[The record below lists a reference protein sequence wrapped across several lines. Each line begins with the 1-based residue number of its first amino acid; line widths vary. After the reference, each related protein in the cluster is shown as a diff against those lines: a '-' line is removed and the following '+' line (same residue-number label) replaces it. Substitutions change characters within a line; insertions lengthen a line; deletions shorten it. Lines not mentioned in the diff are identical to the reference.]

1 MKALTRNRSRLALLT
16 SLILAGCGGGGGG
29 SNPPVVNPPPPDPP
43 PIDGI
48 DRGGIAVG
56 PIDGF
61 GSVIVNGVRFDTS
74 DASFLVNGAV
84 GSQSDLSV
92 GQVVVVVGTFDD
104 DGLNGVADRVEFD
117 DAVKGPIEAGSI
129 DTAAGLFRV
138 LGQTIRVT
146 NSTLFDDSIQPS
158 SILGLADGDLV
169 EVSGLPDADG
179 RIVATRIEDET
190 PGSDFEITGLVSALD
205 IGMST
210 FRINNLTVD
219 YSAAQLDDFPGGQ
232 ISDGDLV
239 EVDGNSFGGSGELVA
254 TRVEYQ
260 GDIVGDD
267 DLEVGDEIEIEG
279 IITAFNSSSDFS
291 ISGLRVLT
299 DADTVY
305 EGGTAAD
312 LGLNVRIEA
321 EGDFAGNGTLLADEI
336 EFEQDDDLRISG
348 IVESVDT
355 GAGTLQVL
363 GIEIR
368 TEPGTSYED
377 DRDDQQNF
385 GLDDLQP
392 NADFVEI
399 RGFSDNGDFVASQ
412 LERDDVDDDSVRGFG
427 TNISAPTLSV
437 LGVPVVTDG
446 NTDFRDDD
454 NSISAGDF
462 FTGAAAGRLIDVK
475 GSWNGSQLLAD
486 EAELED
492 EDELD
497 DD

>member
-1 MKALTRNRSRLALLT
+1 
-16 SLILAGCGGGGGG
+16 
-29 SNPPVVNPPPPDPP
+29 
-43 PIDGI
+43 
-48 DRGGIAVG
+48 
-56 PIDGF
+56 
-61 GSVIVNGVRFDTS
+61 
-74 DASFLVNGAV
+74 
-84 GSQSDLSV
+84 
-92 GQVVVVVGTFDD
+92 
-104 DGLNGVADRVEFD
+104 
-117 DAVKGPIEAGSI
+117 
-129 DTAAGLFRV
+129 
-138 LGQTIRVT
+138 
-146 NSTLFDDSIQPS
+146 
-158 SILGLADGDLV
+158 
-169 EVSGLPDADG
+169 
-179 RIVATRIEDET
+179 
-190 PGSDFEITGLVSALD
+190 
-205 IGMST
+205 
-210 FRINNLTVD
+210 
-219 YSAAQLDDFPGGQ
+219 
-232 ISDGDLV
+232 
-239 EVDGNSFGGSGELVA
+239 
-254 TRVEYQ
+254 
-260 GDIVGDD
+260 
-267 DLEVGDEIEIEG
+267 
-279 IITAFNSSSDFS
+279 
-291 ISGLRVLT
+291 
-299 DADTVY
+299 
-305 EGGTAAD
+305 
-312 LGLNVRIEA
+312 
-321 EGDFAGNGTLLADEI
+321 LLADDI

-355 GAGTLQVL
+355 GAGTLQVM

>member
-16 SLILAGCGGGGGG
+16 SLILAGCGGGGG

-146 NSTLFDDSIQPS
+146 NSTLFDDGIQPS
-158 SILGLADGDLV
+158 SILGLADDDLV

-205 IGMST
+205 IGTLT

-219 YSAAQLDDFPGGQ
+219 YSAAQLDNFPGGQ

-239 EVDGNSFGGSGELVA
+239 EVDGNSFGGNGELVA
-254 TRVEYQ
+254 TRVEYK

-299 DADTVY
+299 DGDTVY

-321 EGDFAGNGTLLADEI
+321 EGDFAGNGTLLADKI

-355 GAGTLQVL
+355 GAGTLQVM

-377 DRDDQQNF
+377 DRDDQQSF
-385 GLDDLQP
+385 GLGDLQP
-392 NADFVEI
+392 NVDYVEI
-399 RGFSDNGDFVASQ
+399 RGFSDNGNFVAGQ

-446 NTDFRDDD
+446 NTDFREDD

>member
-1 MKALTRNRSRLALLT
+1 MKALTKNRSHLALLT
-16 SLILAGCGGGGGG
+16 SLILAGCGGGGGGG

-74 DASFLVNGAV
+74 DATFLVNGSA

-138 LGQTIRVT
+138 LGQTIQVT
-146 NSTLFDDSIQPS
+146 NSTLFDDSIQPPS
-158 SILGLADGDLV
+158 MLGLSDDDLV

-179 RIVATRIEDET
+179 RIVATRIEDAA
-190 PGSDFEITGLVSALD
+190 GSEFEITGLVSALD
-205 IGMST
+205 VGMST

-239 EVDGNSFGGSGELVA
+239 EVDGNSFGVNGELLA
-254 TRVEYQ
+254 TRVEYK

-279 IITAFNSSSDFS
+279 IITAFSSSSDFG

-299 DADTVY
+299 DGDTVY

-321 EGDFAGNGTLLADEI
+321 EGDFAGNGTLLADKI
-336 EFEQDDDLRISG
+336 EFKQDDDLRISG

-355 GAGTLQVL
+355 GAGTLQVM

-377 DRDDQQNF
+377 DLLDQQNF
-385 GLDDLQP
+385 GLGDLRP
-392 NADFVEI
+392 NVDYVEI
-399 RGFSDNGDFVASQ
+399 RGFNDNGNFVASQ
-412 LERDDVDDDSVRGFG
+412 LERDEEDDDSVRGIG
-427 TNISAPTLSV
+427 ANVSAPTLTV
-437 LGVPVVTDG
+437 QGVPVLTDG
-446 NTDFRDDD
+446 NTEFEDDD
-454 NSISAGDF
+454 TTITAADF
-462 FTGAAAGRLIDVK
+462 FAAAAGRLVDVR
-475 GSWNGSQLLAD
+475 GTWDGTQLVA
-486 EAELED
+486 ERAELED
-492 EDELD
+492 EGELD

>member
-1 MKALTRNRSRLALLT
+1 MNVLFKNRGHLSLLT
-16 SLILAGCGGGGGG
+16 CLILAGCGGGGGG

-74 DASFLVNGAV
+74 DATFMVNGAA
-84 GSQSDLSV
+84 GTQSDLSV
-92 GQVVVVVGTFDD
+92 GQVIVVLGTFDD
-104 DGLNGVADRVEFD
+104 DGLNGVAETVEFNN
-117 DAVKGPIEAGSI
+117 AVKGPIEAGSV
-129 DTAAGLFRV
+129 DTANGLFRV
-138 LGQTIRVT
+138 LGQTIKVT
-146 NSTLFDDSIQPS
+146 NSTLFDDSIQPPS
-158 SILGLADGDLV
+158 MLGLGDGDLV

-179 RIVATRIEDET
+179 RIVATRIEAEAA
-190 PGSDFEITGLVSALD
+190 GNQFEVTGQVTALNV
-205 IGMST
+205 GFST
-210 FRINNLTVD
+210 FLLQDLVVD
-219 YSAAQLDDFPGGQ
+219 FSGAQLDDFPGGQ

-239 EVDGNSFGGSGELVA
+239 EAEGSSFGGNGELLA
-254 TRVEYQ
+254 TRVEYK

-279 IITAFNSSSDFS
+279 IITTFSSGSDFG

-299 DADTVY
+299 DAGTSY

-321 EGDFAGNGTLLADEI
+321 EGDFEGNSTLRADKI
-336 EFEQDDDLRISG
+336 EFKQDDDLRISG
-348 IVESVDT
+348 IVEAVDAGT
-355 GAGTLQVL
+355 GTLQVM

-368 TEPGTSYED
+368 TEPGTSFED
-377 DRDDQQNF
+377 DLLDLQNF
-385 GLDDLQP
+385 GLDDLRP
-392 NADFVEI
+392 NVDYVEI
-399 RGFSDNGDFVASQ
+399 RGFDDSGNFVANQ

-427 TNISAPTLSV
+427 TDVSAPTLTV

-446 NTDFRDDD
+446 NTEFRDDD
-454 NSISAGDF
+454 NPISAADF

-475 GSWNGSQLLAD
+475 GSWNGSQLVAE
-486 EAELED
+486 EAELEN
-492 EDELD
+492 EGEFD